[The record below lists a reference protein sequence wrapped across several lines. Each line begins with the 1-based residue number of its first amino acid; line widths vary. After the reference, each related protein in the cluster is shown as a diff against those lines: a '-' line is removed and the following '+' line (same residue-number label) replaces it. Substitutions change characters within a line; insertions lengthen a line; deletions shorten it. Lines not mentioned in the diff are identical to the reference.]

1 MKLLPGD
8 FVVVGTDGLFDN
20 MHDWETTAAVSML
33 RSAGNSSQ
41 RVAEQLAYL
50 AHLKAMQ
57 TEGDTPFAIG
67 SREAGR
73 PRPGGKI
80 DDISVIVA
88 HVQEAATLLPA
99 APAVP
104 SWDLPGDFWQCGR
117 NIGQSTCNVWG

>member
-1 MKLLPGD
+1 MELLPGD

-20 MHDWETTAAVSML
+20 MHDWETAAAVSVL
-33 RSAGNSSQ
+33 RSTGNSSQ
-41 RVAEQLAYL
+41 RVAEQLAYM
-50 AHLKAMQ
+50 ARLKAMQ

-73 PRPGGKI
+73 PRPGGKM

-88 HVQEAATLLPA
+88 HVQEA

-104 SWDLPGDFWQCGR
+104 SWDLPGDFWQCGQD
-117 NIGQSTCNVWG
+117 IGQSTCNVWG